1 MRASVARDATRI
13 VAVRLRFGLRNR
25 VTFWCCKNPSIAPD
39 VDGID
44 AFRASRA
51 QSGDARGCFVRV
63 DVVVLCDDDDDDD
76 SEGDYDGD
84 EDE

>member
-1 MRASVARDATRI
+1 LVPQKPIDRT
-13 VAVRLRFGLRNR
+13 N
-25 VTFWCCKNPSIAPD
+25 

-44 AFRASRA
+44 AFRASRD
-51 QSGDARGCFVRV
+51 QSGDARGGFTRV

-76 SEGDYDGD
+76 DGEGDYDGD

>member
-1 MRASVARDATRI
+1 MLQKPIDRT
-13 VAVRLRFGLRNR
+13 N
-25 VTFWCCKNPSIAPD
+25 

-51 QSGDARGCFVRV
+51 QSGDARGGFTRV
-63 DVVVLCDDDDDDD
+63 DVVVLCDDDDDG
-76 SEGDYDGD
+76 EGDYDGD